1 MMADNS
7 PTSPDHKS
15 ELVRTEQTWGERF
28 AVACRGVKIA
38 VRGEVSLLVHL
49 SMAVAALLASAVL
62 GISRL
67 EWCLII
73 LCIVVALSAELF
85 NTSIERLAKAITR
98 EENPDIRD
106 ALDIAAGAILVIA
119 IGAIILAVIVL
130 GWHAW
135 NDCPLHH
142 Q

>member
-1 MMADNS
+1 MPNHS
-7 PTSPDHKS
+7 PTPLDHKS

-28 AVACRGVKIA
+28 AVASRGVIIS
-38 VRGEVSLLVHL
+38 VRSEVSLRVHL
-49 SMAVAALLASAVL
+49 SMAVAALLASAAL

-67 EWCLII
+67 EWCMII

-119 IGAIILAVIVL
+119 SGAVVLAMILL

-135 NDCPLHH
+135 IWLSV
-142 Q
+142 